1 MKRWLSIAAV
11 MVFCLSLV
19 IGIACGG
26 GGEEEEGVKKLKFGI
41 GIPLSGA
48 AGAVAGW
55 PFKWSAEIAEE
66 WYPEFTVAGQRYKWD
81 FVYEDTMPG
90 SVISPAGGHA
100 AATKFIYDQHVDFM
114 FLTPIDAAIAG
125 MMITEELD
133 PPMILFIGYGGMFDI
148 GPDYPHTFV
157 NMQIGDLEYLPLFD
171 YIAKEHPEVKRTIA
185 GKGGSQTTDTAY
197 TGIKAACD
205 YYGIDLTTTE
215 SSGEMVVEYYPQ
227 ATSYMTHDP
236 DMIFGN
242 AGLLKAMWDLGYEGL
257 CASNFWAE
265 AGWGE
270 VPWDKAAGN
279 VYVFMPHPMQ
289 EPWPEVA
296 AFATEFEHRFGVEV
310 TPAILLTPLM
320 VQVMSQALE
329 QAGTV
334 DDVEKIVE
342 ALETGT
348 FDTMV
353 GPVYFGGEEFNG
365 IGHTLMLPQPIWRVT
380 GPGEYEVVAYYTA
393 EELEAL
399 AIEIYGVR

>member
-1 MKRWLSIAAV
+1 MKKWLSIAAV
-11 MVFCLSLV
+11 VVLSLALV

-26 GGEEEEGVKKLKFGI
+26 GEDEAGVKKVKFGI

-55 PFKWSAEIAEE
+55 PFKWSAEICED
-66 WYPEFTVAGQRYKWD
+66 WYPEFTVAGQRYVWD

-90 SVISPAGGHA
+90 SQISPAGGHA

-133 PPMILFIGYGGMFDI
+133 EPMILFIGYGGMFDI

-157 NMQIGDLEYLPLFD
+157 NMQIGDLEYFPFFD
-171 YIAKEHPEVKRTIA
+171 YIANEHPEVNRLIA
-185 GKGGSQTTDTAY
+185 GKGGSKTGDTAY
-197 TGIKAACD
+197 RGIEAACD
-205 YYGIDLTTTE
+205 YYGLDLTTTE
-215 SSGEMVVEYYPQ
+215 SSGEMVVEHYPT
-227 ATSYMTHDP
+227 ATKYMTHDP
-236 DMIFGN
+236 DLVFGSP
-242 AGLLKAMWDLGYEGL
+242 GFFRAMWDLGYEGL
-257 CASNFWAE
+257 GASNFWAE
-265 AGWGE
+265 AAWGD
-270 VPWDKAAGN
+270 VDWDKAAGN
-279 VYVFMPHPMQ
+279 IFVFMPHPMQ

-296 AFATEFEHRFGVEV
+296 RFGVEYEDRYGVEV

-329 QAGTV
+329 KAGTV
-334 DDVEKIVE
+334 TDTDRIIEV
-342 ALETGT
+342 LETET

-353 GPVYFGGEEFNG
+353 GPVHFAGEQING
-365 IGHTLMLPQPIWRVT
+365 IGHTLMLPQPVWMVT

-393 EELEAL
+393 EELEEL
-399 AIEIYGVR
+399 ANAIYAGGD